1 MGQIAKPLDRAGFMR
16 RNIRQVELPDGN
28 IVCIRPLT
36 ARYLVENA
44 QDGGRFSPEALLAE
58 SLVTEDGERLFGPD
72 EAGETMTIDLPSF
85 NVLVAAVMELNG
97 LKPVDEAGDGGSA
110 EKN

>member
-16 RNIRQVELPDGN
+16 RNIKQVELPDGN
-28 IVCIRPLT
+28 VVCIRPLT

-44 QDGGRFSPEALLAE
+44 QDGKRFSPEVLLAE

-72 EAGETMTIDLPSF
+72 EAAETMTIDLPSF
-85 NVLVAAVMELNG
+85 NVLVQAVMELNG
-97 LKPVDEAGDGGSA
+97 LKPVGDSEDGGGA